1 MRIEKRSHS
10 GRTGSCLEGRH
21 YEEHSGSPSEALIP
35 INYEK
40 TIPTVNARDLHA
52 ALKVVTPY
60 KDWLPRM
67 CRYGFVEGKD
77 FSTIL
82 RESTGGR
89 PSIDHE
95 ITIAMAKELC
105 MLQRSAAGR
114 KFRRYFLE
122 CEQNWESPDQLMERA
137 LAIAKARRAEAD
149 RRIMAE
155 HELPRGLTAFL
166 ESSGPNDSF
175 DHTCEDFL
183 KETL

>member
-1 MRIEKRSHS
+1 MELNTDAHVEQPGNISMDALIHITYRGDKPTVS
-10 GRTGSCLEGRH
+10 GRELHKALQVATRYNDWFARIRH
-21 YEEHSGSPSEALIP
+21 L
-35 INYEK
+35 
-40 TIPTVNARDLHA
+40 
-52 ALKVVTPY
+52 
-60 KDWLPRM
+60 
-67 CRYGFVEGKD
+67 GFVEGKD
-77 FSTIL
+77 FYTNSCNN
-82 RESTGGR
+82 TGGR

-105 MLQRSAAGR
+105 MLQRSPAGR

-137 LAIAKARRAEAD
+137 MKIAHQRSEQAV

-175 DHTCEDFL
+175 DHTGEDFL

>member
-1 MRIEKRSHS
+1 MELNTDAHVEQPGNISMDALIRITYCNEKPTVS
-10 GRTGSCLEGRH
+10 GRELHKALQVATRYNDWFARIRH
-21 YEEHSGSPSEALIP
+21 L
-35 INYEK
+35 
-40 TIPTVNARDLHA
+40 
-52 ALKVVTPY
+52 
-60 KDWLPRM
+60 
-67 CRYGFVEGKD
+67 GFVEGKD
-77 FSTIL
+77 FYTNS
-82 RESTGGR
+82 RNNTGGR

-105 MLQRSAAGR
+105 MLQRSPTGR

-122 CEQNWESPDQLMERA
+122 CEQNWESPDLLIQRA
-137 LAIAKARRAEAD
+137 LAIAEARRAEAD

-155 HELPRGLTAFL
+155 HELPRGLTVFL